1 MTFRQKWLD
10 KRLAF
15 DSSKRYNVSTFS
27 IALHQQAHKLI
38 SRKFDSNNN
47 GIIIF
52 LRLLLFKVKM
62 ITLKYEDYGKKIWT
76 PDTFIVNSVKG
87 NRHDI
92 VEPNN
97 YLRIFPDGEV
107 LYSERYV
114 FFQSIRLY
122 SSSDIRS

>member
-1 MTFRQKWLD
+1 M
-10 KRLAF
+10 
-15 DSSKRYNVSTFS
+15 
-27 IALHQQAHKLI
+27 
-38 SRKFDSNNN
+38 
-47 GIIIF
+47 
-52 LRLLLFKVKM
+52 LFKVKM

-97 YLRIFPDGEV
+97 YLRIFPDGRV

-114 FFQSIRLY
+114 FIQSIRLY
-122 SSSDIRS
+122 STCDNIDKE

>member
-1 MTFRQKWLD
+1 M
-10 KRLAF
+10 
-15 DSSKRYNVSTFS
+15 
-27 IALHQQAHKLI
+27 
-38 SRKFDSNNN
+38 
-47 GIIIF
+47 
-52 LRLLLFKVKM
+52 LFKVKM

-97 YLRIFPDGEV
+97 YLRIFPDGQV

-114 FFQSIRLY
+114 FIQSIRLY
-122 SSSDIRS
+122 STCDNRVKDSQAFAIPNSIFQVNSYYVLSDGP

>member
-1 MTFRQKWLD
+1 
-10 KRLAF
+10 
-15 DSSKRYNVSTFS
+15 
-27 IALHQQAHKLI
+27 
-38 SRKFDSNNN
+38 
-47 GIIIF
+47 
-52 LRLLLFKVKM
+52 M

-114 FFQSIRLY
+114 LFNRKYYILLLK
-122 SSSDIRS
+122 IL

>member
-1 MTFRQKWLD
+1 
-10 KRLAF
+10 
-15 DSSKRYNVSTFS
+15 
-27 IALHQQAHKLI
+27 
-38 SRKFDSNNN
+38 
-47 GIIIF
+47 
-52 LRLLLFKVKM
+52 M

-114 FFQSIRLY
+114 FIQSIKLY
-122 SSSDIRS
+122 SCFENIRVKDYLAFAIRPSIFQVNNDSVLSNGP